1 MIFYFRL
8 IQQIKPTT
16 VMLITILTPALATF
30 WGVCFNHEPLHTH
43 LLLGLLLLCAGL
55 FLYAYRNAAQ
65 SNAK

>member
-1 MIFYFRL
+1 
-8 IQQIKPTT
+8 
-16 VMLITILTPALATF
+16 MLITILTPVLATF

-55 FLYAYRNAAQ
+55 FLYAYRNTAQ